1 MKQTKEYI
9 ANYLHC
15 SGVLEEKVADAYA
28 SFADQTENPTIKT
41 LLFFIAL
48 DSQKHS
54 RILKTLSKN
63 ITKTEPTT
71 EECQQILGKT
81 WKTSFMRAQQETL
94 KKQKITSKELA
105 SLLDKMINFKS
116 FVGEEYLTTLH
127 LKTLELIAKDKE
139 IDPISL
145 KKILEWIIEDE
156 ERHEIIMARIKILIT
171 QQNKKR
177 TPNPHRTISS
187 LSRVALRSK
196 SCEMLFQITDAQ
208 STPTANLDKPAKDGA
223 RPQTTA

>member
-15 SGVLEEKVADAYA
+15 SGILEEKVADAYA
-28 SFADQTENPTIKT
+28 SFADRTKNPTIKT
-41 LLFFIAL
+41 LLLFIAL

-54 RILKTLSKN
+54 RILKTLSQG

-71 EECQQILGKT
+71 EKCQEILGKA
-81 WKTSFMRAQQETL
+81 WKTSIIQAQQETL

-105 SLLDKMINFKS
+105 SLIDKMVNFES

-139 IDPISL
+139 IDSISL
-145 KKILEWIIEDE
+145 KKILEWIVEDE

-187 LSRVALRSK
+187 LSHVALRSK
-196 SCEMLFQITDAQ
+196 SCEMLSQITDAQ
-208 STPTANLDKPAKDGA
+208 STPMANLDKPAKDGA